1 MPQLGVPELLII
13 LVIIIAIFGAGK
25 LANLGGAL
33 GKAVRDFRANVR
45 AADEEERPS
54 PSASV
59 SAATPVNPP
68 AKVEEKAE
76 ATEAAS
82 GEKPAEG

>member
-33 GKAVRDFRANVR
+33 GKAVRDFRENVR
-45 AADEEERPS
+45 ANEEEFASPTAFTS
-54 PSASV
+54 SAPKPSAT
-59 SAATPVNPP
+59 AA
-68 AKVEEKAE
+68 AE
-76 ATEAAS
+76 AEESAKAAPS
-82 GEKPAEG
+82 NETPAEE